1 VEFAPVA
8 PAGLTYEG
16 TGGIIPVQS
25 SPEMTEAVEALR
37 ERWKAAEA
45 RAGGFATSALA
56 FHDAPAPLLPGWGWP
71 MAEPD
76 AVTPIYDELCETMP
90 DPRGTGPAATTA
102 PGSSNDDKDTGE
114 DR

>member
-1 VEFAPVA
+1 MP
-8 PAGLTYEG
+8 
-16 TGGIIPVQS
+16 GGIVTVQP

-37 ERWKAAEA
+37 ERWQAAEA

-76 AVTPIYDELCETMP
+76 APTPVYDELCTTMP
-90 DPRGTGPAATTA
+90 DPRGTE
-102 PGSSNDDKDTGE
+102 PGAKEPDDENE

>member
-1 VEFAPVA
+1 
-8 PAGLTYEG
+8 
-16 TGGIIPVQS
+16 
-25 SPEMTEAVEALR
+25 MTEAVEALR

-76 AVTPIYDELCETMP
+76 APTPVYDELCETMP
-90 DPRGTGPAATTA
+90 DPRGTEPRHASTEEPDDEDTRT
-102 PGSSNDDKDTGE
+102 NDQG
-114 DR
+114 